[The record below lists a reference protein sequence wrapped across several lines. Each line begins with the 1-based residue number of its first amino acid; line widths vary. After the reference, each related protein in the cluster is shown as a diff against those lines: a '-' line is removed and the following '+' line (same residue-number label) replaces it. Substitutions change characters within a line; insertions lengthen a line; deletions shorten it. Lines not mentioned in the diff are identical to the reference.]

1 MEKFSLTGGFKKL
14 RQDLSQMS
22 GKEKL
27 QHLWTYY
34 KWTLLVAVL
43 IIAAV
48 SLVVTAVINKSTT
61 VLASGVMVNK
71 ELSAEGQAY
80 LNDDLFEAL
89 SQGGLEKVN
98 LNKMYLT
105 NGETVDAL
113 ESNYYTIMSLAGLS
127 ATGELD
133 YVIMDKTAMEQLAA
147 QEMFLDLTELFQEE
161 ELSAL
166 GDKVLRIQKKDTEIS
181 YPGVINITEL
191 PFIKDNMDLS
201 EKDAIYI
208 GFAKATP
215 RQQVCKMVWQRI
227 NAWGN

>member
-27 QHLWTYY
+27 RHLWTYY

-43 IIAAV
+43 VIAAV
-48 SLVVTAVINKSTT
+48 SLVITAVINKSTT
-61 VLASGVMVNK
+61 VLASGVTVNK

-80 LNDDLFEAL
+80 LKDNLFEEL
-89 SQGGLEKVN
+89 SKGGLEKVN

-113 ESNYYTIMSLAGLS
+113 EGNYYTIMSLAGLS

-147 QEMFLDLTELFQEE
+147 QEMFLDLTELFSQEE
-161 ELSAL
+161 LTAL
-166 GDKVLRIQKKDTEIS
+166 GDKVLHIQKKDAETS

-191 PFIKDNMDLS
+191 PFIKDNMTLS

-215 RQQVCKMVWQRI
+215 RQTVCKMVWQRI
-227 NAWGN
+227 NAWEN